1 MADTP
6 QYELENPMMGADDA
20 LYEDDA
26 MGYGR
31 DAEELKNNQLFV
43 SNLAQ
48 LVQDRFQE
56 AEDGRDGDESRW
68 LDAYHNYRGIY
79 NKNVKFRENEKSRV
93 FIKVTK
99 TKVLAAYGQLIEAVF
114 SGNKFPITV
123 SETRVPEGISEYAH
137 LNPMKDQVG
146 DQNDTVPGTESNLN
160 YQGMEAL
167 GVNDDNFG
175 NFNPFDLGFEG
186 DGNVLKPG
194 AKFSSNP
201 EDVFLGGLRK
211 EYENEEG
218 EVVLEEGPSPDPFQM
233 PQIKPAQ
240 IAARRL
246 EKLIHDQI
254 EESNGATE
262 LRNAL
267 FESVLLGT
275 GIIKGPFNYNKT
287 LHRWSTNED
296 GQREYE
302 PEEVRVPRIEFVS
315 VWDFYPDPKAKEM
328 DEAEWIIQR
337 HRLNKSQLRA
347 LMSRPYFDKEQILAV
362 IKMGYNYVKRS
373 YEDDIK
379 MENNN
384 VVYTD
389 GDQYEV
395 LEYWGVMDAQFVR
408 DAGLDVDE
416 AIDDLEEVQI
426 NAWVCGG
433 KIIRLVLNPFKPHR
447 LPYHS
452 FPYEKNPYSFFGVGV
467 PENMDDAQKIMNGHA
482 RMAIDN
488 LALAGSLVFDVDEGA
503 LVAGQDMSIYPGK
516 VFRRQSGMPGQ
527 AIYGL
532 KFPNTA
538 PENMQMFDRF
548 RQLADES
555 TGIPSY
561 SHGYTGVTGMTRT
574 ASGMSML
581 MGAASL
587 NIKTVIKNLD
597 DFLLKPLGQAF
608 FQWNMQFYEGE
619 LNIIGDLEIKA
630 MGTSS
635 LMQKEVRSQ
644 RLTTFL
650 QTVQNPA
657 IAPFVKIPTLV
668 KELAYSL
675 DLDPEEIINSPE
687 EASIYATIIGLQNQA
702 QAATEQSPMGPAG
715 GVPPGAGTE
724 GVTGTGAG
732 NIGTGN
738 VPQAG
743 ESEFSGTVGPAEA
756 AGLGG

>member
-1 MADTP
+1 MADQP
-6 QYELENPMMGADDA
+6 EYDGKAVAYELENPMMGADDGMFEG
-20 LYEDDA
+20 YEA
-26 MGYGR
+26 
-31 DAEELKNNQLFV
+31 DAEAMKENELFV
-43 SNLAQ
+43 SNLAA
-48 LVQDRFQE
+48 LVQSRFQE
-56 AEDGRDGDESRW
+56 AEDGRDGDEERW
-68 LDAYHNYRGIY
+68 LEGYHNYRGVY
-79 NKNVKFRENEKSRV
+79 GKSVKFRENEKSRV

-114 SGNKFPITV
+114 SGNKFPISV
-123 SETRVPEGISEYAH
+123 METRVPEGIAEYAH
-137 LNPMKDQVG
+137 LNPMKDQLG
-146 DQNDTVPGTESNLN
+146 DQNDMTPSTEGNLQ
-160 YQGMEAL
+160 YSGEE
-167 GVNDDNFG
+167 VTEDNFG
-175 NFNPFDLGFEG
+175 NLKEPMGLGYEG
-186 DGNVLKPG
+186 DGNVLAPG
-194 AKFSSNP
+194 ATFSSK
-201 EDVFLGGLRK
+201 DLFLASLEE
-211 EYENEEG
+211 EYTDQEG
-218 EVVLEEGPSPDPFQM
+218 EVVLEEGPAPTPEM
-233 PQIKPAQ
+233 PQIRPAQ

-287 LHRWSTNED
+287 LHRWTTNEET
-296 GQREYE
+296 GEREYT
-302 PEEVRVPRIEFVS
+302 PEEVRVPRLEFVS
-315 VWDFYPDPKAKEM
+315 IWDFYPDPKAREM
-328 DEAEWIIQR
+328 DEAEWVIQR
-337 HRLNKSQLRA
+337 HRMNKSQLRA
-347 LMSRPYFDKEQILAV
+347 LAKRPYFDKEAIMEVLR
-362 IKMGYNYVKRS
+362 MGFNYNKRS
-373 YEDDIK
+373 YEDEIK
-379 MENNN
+379 LETNNTTYTENN
-384 VVYTD
+384 
-389 GDQYEV
+389 QYEV
-395 LEYWGVMDAQFVR
+395 LEYWGVMDAEFVR
-408 DAGLDVDE
+408 EAGMDIDAS
-416 AIDDLEEVQI
+416 IDDLEEVQI
-426 NAWVCGG
+426 NAWICGS
-433 KIIRLVLNPFKPHR
+433 KIIRLVLNPFTPHR
-447 LPYHS
+447 LPYQA

-503 LVAGQDMSIYPGK
+503 LVSGQDMNIYPGK

-581 MGAASL
+581 MGAASQ

-597 DFLLKPLGQAF
+597 DFLLKPLGKAL

-619 LNIIGDLEIKA
+619 LNIVGDLEIKA

-687 EASIYATIIGLQNQA
+687 EASIYATIIGLQKQA
-702 QAATEQSPMGPAG
+702 EAAAQQPAVGPNG
-715 GVPPGAGTE
+715 EPLEGAPE
-724 GVTGTGAG
+724 AGVTGTGAG
-732 NIGTGN
+732 TIGTGN
-738 VPQAG
+738 IPQAG
-743 ESEFSGTVGPAEA
+743 ESEFSGTITPPEA
-756 AGLGG
+756 PITGAA